1 MEEILIKRA
10 EASDAPYIQEK
21 LVNYILDKTD
31 ADWSKFFVAKSG
43 SKTVSFGR
51 VIDHGD
57 YFEIASVGVDYY
69 HRKKGIGVKM
79 LNFLKEEARK
89 QDPNKG
95 IYCVT
100 HRPGFLSKVGF
111 QEIPEGPRALED
123 KKHNKCIL
131 PPDKIKIMKIP
142 SKGKDG

>member
-31 ADWSKFFVAKSG
+31 ADWSKFFVGKSNG
-43 SKTVSFGR
+43 KTVSFGR
-51 VIDHGD
+51 IIDHGD
-57 YFEIASVGVDYY
+57 YFEVASLGVDYY

-79 LNFLKEEARK
+79 LNFLKEEAKRR
-89 QDPNKG
+89 DPNKE
-95 IYCVT
+95 IYGVT
-100 HRPGFLSKVGF
+100 HRPGFLIKAGF
-111 QEIPEGPRALED
+111 QEIPLGPEALED

-131 PPDKIKIMKIP
+131 TPDKIKIMKIP
-142 SKGKDG
+142 L